1 MNSSEDPQ
9 VQHRDADGE
18 DVTPLSLYPETSAED
33 EMPLPGDAKTIFLA
47 GLFLLG
53 LLAAVHAAAEIVW
66 PFVLA
71 FALALLLQPMQR
83 LLERAHLPRALSSV
97 LLVLAVLAVVIG
109 LVTAISGPAVAWAAK
124 LPDAVPRLI
133 ERLRVLAGP
142 LAAVQTFWHKVAD
155 FAGWSG
161 SSDSSMG
168 TGLLALLFTGSRS
181 LASGF
186 LTTLLFLFFQLLA
199 GEIFIQRL
207 VEIMPK
213 FGDKRRVVEIAQQIE
228 TDISAY
234 LLTIT
239 GMNAAVG
246 LATAAVM
253 WLTGIG
259 DPVLWG
265 TVAFMLNF
273 VPIIGPLVGVLIFV
287 MAGALVSDSLWFA
300 LVPAGLYLLIHLIE
314 GEALTPMLLAKRFT
328 LNPVMV
334 ILSLVFWF
342 WMWSVP
348 GAILS
353 VPMLAVT
360 KIVCDRVRPLAAYGH
375 FLEG

>member
-18 DVTPLSLYPETSAED
+18 DVTPLSLYPEASAED

-142 LAAVQTFWHKVAD
+142 LDAVQTF
-155 FAGWSG
+155 
-161 SSDSSMG
+161 
-168 TGLLALLFTGSRS
+168 
-181 LASGF
+181 
-186 LTTLLFLFFQLLA
+186 
-199 GEIFIQRL
+199 
-207 VEIMPK
+207 
-213 FGDKRRVVEIAQQIE
+213 
-228 TDISAY
+228 
-234 LLTIT
+234 
-239 GMNAAVG
+239 
-246 LATAAVM
+246 
-253 WLTGIG
+253 
-259 DPVLWG
+259 
-265 TVAFMLNF
+265 
-273 VPIIGPLVGVLIFV
+273 
-287 MAGALVSDSLWFA
+287 
-300 LVPAGLYLLIHLIE
+300 
-314 GEALTPMLLAKRFT
+314 
-328 LNPVMV
+328 
-334 ILSLVFWF
+334 
-342 WMWSVP
+342 
-348 GAILS
+348 
-353 VPMLAVT
+353 
-360 KIVCDRVRPLAAYGH
+360 
-375 FLEG
+375 